1 MVCFPLMVCYM
12 IYSIIYNEHKGW
24 YSFCLQSAYGFLL
37 TFGFIAMTPQL
48 FINYKVQKLI
58 LYTVY
63 NIRDIYNDNLT
74 TISVHLWSVSGRGSY
89 TRAFICT
96 QVNKQD
102 IFS

>member
-48 FINYKVQKLI
+48 FINYKVNIQGD
-58 LYTVY
+58 YTTMTFLTCS
-63 NIRDIYNDNLT
+63 NLN
-74 TISVHLWSVSGRGSY
+74 VHHESWSL
-89 TRAFICT
+89 
-96 QVNKQD
+96 KH
-102 IFS
+102 